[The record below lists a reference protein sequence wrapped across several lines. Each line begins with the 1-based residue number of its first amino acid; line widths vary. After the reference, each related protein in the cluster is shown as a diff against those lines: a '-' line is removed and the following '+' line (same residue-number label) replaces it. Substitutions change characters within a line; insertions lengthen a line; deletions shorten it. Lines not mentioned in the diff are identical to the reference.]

1 MVWARGEETE
11 SPLEGDVRTGIREVA
26 WLLGPVTH
34 LRWHSAAR
42 PVILA
47 AIARHTVTGALE
59 GYRIARPEL
68 VWALLIGCGVFITHR
83 LSIPRSSAVCHGEGS
98 RSPITML
105 GWPDLGQSRMSPNM
119 QPNHRRQGSP

>member
-1 MVWARGEETE
+1 MASARGEETE
-11 SPLEGDVRTGIREVA
+11 SPLEGDVRTDIREVA

-68 VWALLIGCGVFITHR
+68 GE
-83 LSIPRSSAVCHGEGS
+83 RSSSGVGS
-98 RSPITML
+98 S
-105 GWPDLGQSRMSPNM
+105 SRI
-119 QPNHRRQGSP
+119 G